1 MRVSRLK
8 PTAIRRTA
16 QGEPETIEAR
26 GAAGN
31 VCTCSWMRGASVR
44 WQRRDGVSIAMS
56 VTASMPKSSSATGL
70 TEGRRKISFSF

>member
-44 WQRRDGVSIAMS
+44 WQRRDGVFHRDVGDGEHAEIIIGDRTYRGQMKDL
-56 VTASMPKSSSATGL
+56 V
-70 TEGRRKISFSF
+70 